1 MYKMKDEPSWKR
13 TVVEGGGGGGGGG
26 GGEEVRVVVCFTGC
40 ETLTDP
46 FYEDI
51 LSFYWAI

>member
-13 TVVEGGGGGGGGG
+13 RVVGGGGVEGGGGGG
-26 GGEEVRVVVCFTGC
+26 EVRVEVCFTGC

>member
-1 MYKMKDEPSWKR
+1 MNHPESEGWWGGGG
-13 TVVEGGGGGGGGG
+13 VEGGGGGGGG
-26 GGEEVRVVVCFTGC
+26 GGEEVRVEVCFAGC

-51 LSFYWAI
+51 LSFY

>member
-1 MYKMKDEPSWKR
+1 MNHPESEGWWGGGG
-13 TVVEGGGGGGGGG
+13 VEGGGGGG
-26 GGEEVRVVVCFTGC
+26 EVRVEVCFTGC

-51 LSFYWAI
+51 LSFY

>member
-1 MYKMKDEPSWKR
+1 MYKMKDEPPWKR
-13 TVVEGGGGGGGGG
+13 RVVVGRGGGGG
-26 GGEEVRVVVCFTGC
+26 GGEEVRVEVCFAGC